1 MNYLAAFLKC
11 TSYLKTITLLFLKIR
26 LFFLLI
32 SVFVLVVLAHQ
43 KWGKKF
49 PWKLML
55 VEIKFKYLVFYF
67 QLMFISFQ
75 LTVFLV
81 LVTCNNPDL
90 LKVKLIKLISY
101 KNYLII

>member
-1 MNYLAAFLKC
+1 MYELFKDHYIIIFKD
-11 TSYLKTITLLFLKIR
+11 TSS
-26 LFFLLI
+26 FLLI

-81 LVTCNNPDL
+81 TCNNPDL

-101 KNYLII
+101 NNYLII

>member
-1 MNYLAAFLKC
+1 MYELFKDHYIIIFKD
-11 TSYLKTITLLFLKIR
+11 TSS
-26 LFFLLI
+26 FLLI

-75 LTVFLV
+75 LTVFFV

-90 LKVKLIKLISY
+90 LKVKLIKLINY
-101 KNYLII
+101 NNYLII